1 MKNIT
6 IRTPSEVEGRT
17 IAGITFTPAE
27 IAEINS
33 DLDRIASE
41 QAELEWF
48 ELVEALALDIR

>member
-1 MKNIT
+1 MKNLT
-6 IRTPSEVEGRT
+6 ICTPTEVEGRT
-17 IAGITFTPAE
+17 IAGITFTSAE